1 MRIRVGK
8 DPVKMEEQEFLRE
21 AVKEIQKQLKQQGAK
36 LKFDVD
42 EREKKL
48 RAGYEEEG

>member
-1 MRIRVGK
+1 MIKVGK
-8 DPVKMEEQEFLRE
+8 KPENMTEQEFSRE

-48 RAGYEEEG
+48 KAGD